1 MVYNTLKSLLAV
13 LFVFLTSLSFS
24 QENSRWIE
32 LTGARNV
39 RDVGGLEI
47 QTGETIRKG
56 LIFRSDRLT
65 GATAEDCTI
74 LQSLGLKT
82 VIDLRSQGE
91 VMEAPDSNCIHES
104 MDYIHFPIDIRWF
117 PTLEEVYLDIITT
130 YAPSVAG
137 ALKEMAKEERLPL
150 LFHCTAG
157 KDRTGITTALL
168 YLILGLEP
176 EEIMHDYLLSNE
188 RGYYVDQ
195 AWLQAVFQRIE
206 QEGGI
211 TPFLEQRGVSQKEQ
225 ESIRTILL
233 YKETSVKNWSV
244 YKTAA
249 ID

>member
-1 MVYNTLKSLLAV
+1 MVYNTLRCSFVL
-13 LFVFLTSLSFS
+13 LFVFLFNTPYS

-32 LTGARNV
+32 LTGPRNV
-39 RDVGGLEI
+39 RDIGGLEL
-47 QTGETIRKG
+47 QSGEKIRKG
-56 LIFRSDRLT
+56 FIFRSDRLT
-65 GATAEDCTI
+65 GATPEDCVI
-74 LQSLGLKT
+74 LKSLGLKT
-82 VIDLRSQGE
+82 VIDLRSQVE
-91 VMEAPDSNCIHES
+91 VMEAPDSNCIHET

-195 AWLQAVFQRIE
+195 AWLQVVFQRIE

-211 TPFLEQRGVSQKEQ
+211 IPFLEQRGVSQKEQ

-233 YKETSVKNWSV
+233 SKETSVKNWCV
-244 YKTAA
+244 YETAA
-249 ID
+249 SD